1 MILSFS
7 KPQFKT
13 RILSGRKLFT
23 LRHDTGKR
31 WQPGMKI
38 HFWLHN
44 PRTKKY
50 HPDAHQFATGKCGSV
65 NDIELSIQ
73 YYGSGGC
80 KEPIPDELIDHAMIL
95 IQYADGHIEQ
105 QLEDFAIADGFD
117 DLKEFIKYWGIGNHK
132 LRQIYFEDVQG

>member
-23 LRHDTGKR
+23 LRHDVKKR
-31 WQPGMKI
+31 WQPCMKI

-50 HPDAHQFATGKCGSV
+50 HPDAHQFATGKCASV
-65 NDIELSIQ
+65 NDIELNIFEFNKILVSI
-73 YYGSGGC
+73 
-80 KEPIPDELIDHAMIL
+80 K
-95 IQYADGHIEQ
+95 YADGSFEQ
-105 QLEDFAIADGFD
+105 QLDDFAIADGFD
-117 DLKEFIKYWGIGNHK
+117 DLPAFIKHWGIGYHK